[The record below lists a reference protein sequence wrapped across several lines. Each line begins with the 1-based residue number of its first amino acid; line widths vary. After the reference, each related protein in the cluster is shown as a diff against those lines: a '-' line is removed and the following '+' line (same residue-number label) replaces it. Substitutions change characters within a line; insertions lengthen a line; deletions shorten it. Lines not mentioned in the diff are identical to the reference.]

1 MENEFYF
8 NTISKRAVDSIRDKD
23 MSMRYYINM
32 MLNRTAHMFKWEG
45 LPTTIPQRMLE
56 LMLQSSGKC
65 VVTEFD
71 GKLYAYNGGYGG
83 VPDEYY
89 RPKRFIINNPYQKF
103 NKECIIDYDMTGD
116 GDCILLQNDTLMMG
130 LVPIISRYS
139 SMLVESDISMMI
151 ATINQRLISIC
162 VANDGT
168 TKNAFEEFM
177 KKIIA
182 GDLSAIV
189 MDDKSYMDEDHFKT
203 NPYASTANT
212 NVLSQLIETNHY
224 IFANLCRELGINE
237 NYNGKRES
245 ITASESELS
254 EDFTHTLVDDMLA
267 CRKKACEELNK
278 KYGLNISVEFD
289 GVWKQ
294 NMLEVKA
301 ELGDIET
308 SAIEEKKE
316 KEVEND
322 GLQEN

>member
-8 NTISKRAVDSIRDKD
+8 NTISKRAVDSIIDKD
-23 MSMRYYINM
+23 LSMRYYLNM
-32 MLNRTAHMFKWEG
+32 MFNRTAHMFKWGG
-45 LPTTIPQRMLE
+45 LPTTIPQHMLE

-71 GKLYAYNGGYGG
+71 GKLYAYKGGFGA
-83 VPDEYY
+83 VPDVYY
-89 RPKRFIINNPYQKF
+89 RPKSFIINNNYQNFK
-103 NKECIIDYDMTGD
+103 KECIIDYDMSGD
-116 GDCILLQNDTLMMG
+116 GDCILLQNDTLMSG
-130 LVPIISRYS
+130 IVPIISRYS
-139 SMLVESDISMMI
+139 SMLVESDISMLI
-151 ATINQRLISIC
+151 ATINQRLISIF
-162 VANDGT
+162 VANDAK
-168 TKNAFEEFM
+168 TKSAFEEFM

-182 GDLSAIV
+182 GDLTAIV

-212 NVLSQLIETNHY
+212 NILSQLIETNHY
-224 IFANLCRELGINE
+224 IFANICRELGINE

-267 CRKKACEELNK
+267 CRKQACEELNK
-278 KYGLNISVEFD
+278 KYGLSMSVEFD

-301 ELGDIET
+301 ELGEIENSPT
-308 SAIEEKKE
+308 EKE